1 MKEIKLAVF
10 DMAGT
15 TVNEDNLVYKTL
27 LQAILKHG
35 FECTLDQVLAY
46 GAGKEKLQAIYD
58 TLEKIADSK
67 TAQEKSKQIFDD
79 FKLSLENAYET
90 TEVFGFENV
99 DTLFSTL
106 RDNGIKVVLNTG
118 YDSKT
123 ANTLLSKL
131 NWEVG
136 RDIDGLVTASDV
148 VNGRPHPDMIHLAM
162 EKAGVSDSKQ
172 VLKAGDSGIDIM
184 EGKNANCG
192 IVVGVLTGAQN
203 KEQLLEANPDYI
215 LDRLTDLQVILIQ
228 K

>member
-58 TLEKIADSK
+58 TLEQIADSK
-67 TAQEKSKQIFDD
+67 TAQEKSKQIFED
-79 FKLSLENAYET
+79 FKLGLETAYNT

-99 DTLFSTL
+99 ETLFSTL
-106 RDNGIKVVLNTG
+106 RENGIKVVLNTG

-123 ANTLLSKL
+123 ANTLLNKL

-136 RDIDGLVTASDV
+136 REIDGLVTASDV

-162 EKAGVSDSKQ
+162 EKAEVSDSQQ
-172 VLKAGDSGIDIM
+172 VLKAGDSAIDIM

-192 IVVGVLTGAQN
+192 LVAGVLTGAQT

-215 LDRLTDLQVILIQ
+215 LDQLTDLQDILI

>member
-58 TLEKIADSK
+58 TLEQIADSK
-67 TAQEKSKQIFDD
+67 TAQEKSKQIFED
-79 FKLSLENAYET
+79 FKLSLETAYDT

-99 DTLFSTL
+99 ETLFSTL
-106 RDNGIKVVLNTG
+106 RENGIKVVLNTG

-123 ANTLLSKL
+123 ANTLLNKL

-136 RDIDGLVTASDV
+136 KNIDGLVTASDV
-148 VNGRPHPDMIHLAM
+148 VNGRPHRDMIHLAM
-162 EKAGVSDSKQ
+162 QKAGVSDSKQ
-172 VLKAGDSGIDIM
+172 VLKVGDSAIDIM

-192 IVVGVLTGAQN
+192 LVAGVLTGAQT

-215 LDRLTDLQVILIQ
+215 LDQLTDLQDILI

>member
-67 TAQEKSKQIFDD
+67 TAQEKSKQIFED